1 MSKVSKSKKSVSN
14 EVAPVVAPEVVTAP
28 EVVAPVEESSKP
40 VEVSTD
46 AQEVNIETLFNK
58 LVSQFQDLQSV
69 VKTLQVNLKVLQKEV
84 VKERKE
90 NLKLVEKSVK
100 KSQKKRSPSGFAKPA
115 PISNELANFLGL
127 PEGSEL
133 ARTDVTSKVIAY
145 VKQHDLQNP
154 EAKTQI
160 VPDAKLK
167 ELLGPAD
174 GDIIKFFNLQTYL
187 KKHFLPAQP
196 VVAAPVTVV

>member
-1 MSKVSKSKKSVSN
+1 MSKVSKSKKSVSK
-14 EVAPVVAPEVVTAP
+14 EVAPVAAPEVVVATAP
-28 EVVAPVEESSKP
+28 AVEESSKP
-40 VEVSTD
+40 AEAAVEVQD
-46 AQEVNIETLFNK
+46 VNIETLFNK

-115 PISNELANFLGL
+115 PISKELANFLGL
-127 PEGSEL
+127 PEGTEL
-133 ARTDVTSKVIAY
+133 ARTDVTTKVIAY
-145 VKQHDLQNP
+145 VKEHNLQNP

-167 ELLGPAD
+167 ALLTPAE
-174 GDIIKFFNLQTYL
+174 GDVIKFFNLQTYL
-187 KKHFLPAQP
+187 KKHFLPSQS
-196 VVAAPVTVV
+196 AAVPVTVV

>member
-1 MSKVSKSKKSVSN
+1 MSKVSKSKKSVSK
-14 EVAPVVAPEVVTAP
+14 EVAPVAVP
-28 EVVAPVEESSKP
+28 EVVAAPAVEESSKP
-40 VEVSTD
+40 AEAAAEV
-46 AQEVNIETLFNK
+46 QEVNIETLFNK

-115 PISNELANFLGL
+115 PISKELANFLGL
-127 PEGSEL
+127 PEGTEL
-133 ARTDVTSKVIAY
+133 ARTDVTTKVIAY
-145 VKQHDLQNP
+145 VKEHNLQNP

-167 ELLGPAD
+167 ALLAPAE
-174 GDIIKFFNLQTYL
+174 GDVIKFFNLQTYL
-187 KKHFLPAQP
+187 KKHFLPTQSAT
-196 VVAAPVTVV
+196 APVTVV

>member
-1 MSKVSKSKKSVSN
+1 MSKVSKSKKSVSK
-14 EVAPVVAPEVVTAP
+14 EVAPVAVPEVSVAVPEVV
-28 EVVAPVEESSKP
+28 VPVEEPSKP
-40 VEVSTD
+40 VEVATD

-115 PISNELANFLGL
+115 PISKELAHFLGL
-127 PEGSEL
+127 PEGTEL
-133 ARTDVTSKVIAY
+133 ARTDVTTKVIAY
-145 VKQHDLQNP
+145 VKEHNLQNP

-167 ELLGPAD
+167 TLLAPAD

-196 VVAAPVTVV
+196 AAPVTVV

>member
-1 MSKVSKSKKSVSN
+1 MSKVSKSKKSVSK
-14 EVAPVVAPEVVTAP
+14 EVAPVAVPEVSVAVP
-28 EVVAPVEESSKP
+28 EVSVAPVEEPSKP

-90 NLKLVEKSVK
+90 NLKLVEKSTK
-100 KSQKKRSPSGFAKPA
+100 KAQKKRTPSGFAKPA
-115 PISNELANFLGL
+115 PISKELANFLGL
-127 PEGSEL
+127 PEGTEL
-133 ARTDVTSKVIAY
+133 ARTDVTTKVIAY
-145 VKQHDLQNP
+145 VKEHNLQNP

-167 ELLGPAD
+167 ALLVPAD

-187 KKHFLPAQP
+187 KKHFLPAQA
-196 VVAAPVTVV
+196 AAPVTVV

>member
-1 MSKVSKSKKSVSN
+1 MSKVSKSKKSVSK
-14 EVAPVVAPEVVTAP
+14 EVAPVAVPEVAVAAAP
-28 EVVAPVEESSKP
+28 VVEESSKP
-40 VEVSTD
+40 VEVATET
-46 AQEVNIETLFNK
+46 QEVNIETLFNK

-115 PISNELANFLGL
+115 PISKELANFLGL
-127 PEGSEL
+127 PEGTEL
-133 ARTDVTSKVIAY
+133 ARTDVTTKVIAY
-145 VKQHDLQNP
+145 VKEHNLQNP

-160 VPDAKLK
+160 VPDTKLK
-167 ELLGPAD
+167 ALLAPAE
-174 GDIIKFFNLQTYL
+174 GDVIKFFNLQTYL
-187 KKHFLPAQP
+187 KKHFLPTQSAT
-196 VVAAPVTVV
+196 APVTVV

>member
-1 MSKVSKSKKSVSN
+1 MSKVSKSKKSVSK
-14 EVAPVVAPEVVTAP
+14 EVAAPVAVPEV
-28 EVVAPVEESSKP
+28 VVAPVEEPSKP
-40 VEVSTD
+40 VEVATET
-46 AQEVNIETLFNK
+46 QEVNIETLFNK

-115 PISNELANFLGL
+115 PISKELAHFLGL
-127 PEGSEL
+127 PEGTEL
-133 ARTDVTSKVIAY
+133 ARTDVTTKVIAY
-145 VKQHDLQNP
+145 VKEHNLQNP

-167 ELLGPAD
+167 ALLSPAD

-187 KKHFLPAQP
+187 KKHFLPTQA
-196 VVAAPVTVV
+196 AAPVTVV

>member
-1 MSKVSKSKKSVSN
+1 MSKVSKSKKSVSK
-14 EVAPVVAPEVVTAP
+14 EVASVAAPEVVVAAAP
-28 EVVAPVEESSKP
+28 VVEESSKP
-40 VEVSTD
+40 AEAAAEV
-46 AQEVNIETLFNK
+46 QEVNIETLFNK

-115 PISNELANFLGL
+115 PISKELANFLGL
-127 PEGSEL
+127 PEGTEL
-133 ARTDVTSKVIAY
+133 ARTDVTTKVIAY
-145 VKQHDLQNP
+145 VKEHNLQNP

-167 ELLGPAD
+167 ALLAPAE
-174 GDIIKFFNLQTYL
+174 GDVIKFFNLQTYL
-187 KKHFLPAQP
+187 KKHFLPTQSAT
-196 VVAAPVTVV
+196 APVTVV

>member
-1 MSKVSKSKKSVSN
+1 MSKVSKSKKSVSK
-14 EVAPVVAPEVVTAP
+14 EVASVAAPEVVVAAAP
-28 EVVAPVEESSKP
+28 AVEESSKP
-40 VEVSTD
+40 AEAAAEV
-46 AQEVNIETLFNK
+46 QEVNIETLFNK

-115 PISNELANFLGL
+115 PISKELANFLGL
-127 PEGSEL
+127 PEGTEL
-133 ARTDVTSKVIAY
+133 ARTDVTTKVIAY
-145 VKQHDLQNP
+145 VKEHNLQNP

-167 ELLGPAD
+167 ALLAPAE
-174 GDIIKFFNLQTYL
+174 GDVIKFFNLQTYL
-187 KKHFLPAQP
+187 KKHFLPTQSAT
-196 VVAAPVTVV
+196 APVTVV